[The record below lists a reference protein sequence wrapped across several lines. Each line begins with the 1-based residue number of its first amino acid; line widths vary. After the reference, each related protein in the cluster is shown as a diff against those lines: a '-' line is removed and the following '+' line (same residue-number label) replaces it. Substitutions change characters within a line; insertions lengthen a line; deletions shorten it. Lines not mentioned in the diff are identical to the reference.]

1 LLVIVTKL
9 PPFLPQDND
18 LLIKM
23 VRITVEMVRKKAE
36 HHDGLLGPL
45 EEIALH
51 QENIEKIEFLQDW
64 CPKLK
69 ILLMQSN
76 LIAKIENLNKLKHLT
91 YLNLAL
97 NNIEIIE
104 NLERCESLQK
114 LDLTIN
120 FIGKIDSVE
129 NLVDNYNLEHLY
141 LIGNPCTDYDN
152 YRDFVIG
159 TLPQLITLDGK
170 DIERSD
176 RIKALQNLKMIRSDI
191 LFEQEN
197 YKHQRTK
204 QKSRLNRDIQDKWD
218 NEYKDM
224 DPEERNKKFWAEK
237 CEHAPE
243 VRYEIERMRQLKL
256 KSYETEEKKEE
267 KRVYKFFAPDGRPFN
282 INQAKIDFKFDDSI
296 PNKYILD
303 LAVYKH
309 MDTSLLD
316 IDVQPNYVRV
326 MIKGKIFQLHLP
338 EEVDTTNSKAERSAI
353 TGHLLVTMPKA
364 RVVLQKPATS
374 KPNTKKQ
381 TQSDTEV
388 HNCQNRGQSIREYL
402 EIGPAENVLDFTKM
416 TQKYSTPDYID
427 PRLKLEAKQPS
438 AGFID
443 DPEVPEL
450 I

>member
-1 LLVIVTKL
+1 
-9 PPFLPQDND
+9 
-18 LLIKM
+18 M
-23 VRITVEMVRKKAE
+23 VQITVEMVRKKAE
-36 HHDGLLGPL
+36 HHECLLGPL

-114 LDLTIN
+114 LDLTLN
-120 FIGKIDSVE
+120 FIGEIVSVE
-129 NLVDNYNLEHLY
+129 NLTDDYNLEILY
-141 LIGNPCTDYDN
+141 LTGNPCTDYDN

-159 TLPQLITLDGK
+159 TLPQLNYLDGRE
-170 DIERSD
+170 IERSD
-176 RIKALQNLKMIRSDI
+176 RIKALQNLKIIRSDI

-197 YKHQRTK
+197 YRHQRRK
-204 QKSRLNRDIQDKWD
+204 QKARLERDIQYKWE

-243 VRYEIERMRQLKL
+243 VRHEIEHMRQLKL

-267 KRVYKFFAPDGRPFN
+267 KRVYKLFAPDGRPFN
-282 INQAKIDFKFDDSI
+282 INQAKLDFKFYDSE
-296 PNKYILD
+296 PDVYVLD
-303 LAVYKH
+303 IAVYKH
-309 MDTSLLD
+309 LDTSLLD
-316 IDVQPNYVRV
+316 IDVEPKYVRV
-326 MIKGKIFQLHLP
+326 TIKGKIFQLHLP
-338 EEVDTTNSKAERSAI
+338 EEVDTSNSKAERSQI
-353 TGHLLVTMPKA
+353 TGHLVVTMPIA
-364 RVVLQKPATS
+364 HAVIRKPT
-374 KPNTKKQ
+374 KPKQEPKKQ
-381 TQSDTEV
+381 AQLDTE
-388 HNCQNRGQSIREYL
+388 HKISDCYESLGQTKREYL
-402 EIGPAENVLDFTKM
+402 EIGPPDNVLDFTKM
-416 TQKYSTPDYID
+416 TQPKSAPTYID
-427 PRLKLEAKQPS
+427 PRIKLAEKQPS
-438 AGFID
+438 PDFVD
-443 DPEVPEL
+443 DPNVPEL